1 MTKTLFEQAKP
12 ILKTLQTN
20 QHQAY
25 FVGGSVRDYLMHKT
39 IHDIDITTSAT
50 PDEVEAIFEKTI
62 PIGREHGTINV
73 VYNGE
78 HYEVTTFRAE
88 GDYDDH
94 RRPNEVFFV
103 RELYEDVKRRDFT
116 MNAIAMDA
124 DFHIHDYFNGQQDIK
139 NRIIRTVGNAQERFN
154 EDALRI
160 IRGLRFQSQLGFSL
174 ENETFYGMQ
183 SHINDIEHLSIE
195 RIVVELKKLTSGKY
209 VANSF
214 ENLQRLNA
222 FNYIPF
228 FKHYNL
234 NNFILDEAIPFT
246 LLVALLKVQQPSI
259 NGNLNDLKISNND
272 KKYISKL
279 EKLLNQLPNIKSK
292 SDFKILIYD
301 YGEQDIQSILNYM
314 DLHIKNHLPSFSPLI
329 INTQSVK
336 EVSKQLPIQS
346 RKDID
351 INGKDIL
358 EVVNKQSGPWLKT
371 ILRENEI
378 AIIDGDVQNIKS
390 ELIRWVN
397 SHVEIQ

>member
-12 ILKTLQTN
+12 ILKTLQSN
-20 QHQAY
+20 QYQAY

-50 PDEVEAIFEKTI
+50 PEEVEAIFEKTI

-154 EDALRI
+154 EDGLRI

-259 NGNLNDLKISNND
+259 KGNLNDLKISNND

-351 INGKDIL
+351 INGKVIL
-358 EVVNKQSGPWLKT
+358 EAVNKQSGPWLKT
-371 ILRENEI
+371 ILRDIEL

-390 ELIRWVN
+390 ELIRWVK

>member
-12 ILKTLQTN
+12 ILKTLQSN

-39 IHDIDITTSAT
+39 IHDIDITTSAI

-139 NRIIRTVGNAQERFN
+139 NHIIRTVGNAQERFN

-246 LLVALLKVQQPSI
+246 LLVALMKVQQPSI

-279 EKLLNQLPNIKSK
+279 EKLLNQLPYIKSK

-314 DLHIKNHLPSFSPLI
+314 DLHKKNHLPSFSPLI

-371 ILRENEI
+371 ILRDIEI

>member
-12 ILKTLQTN
+12 ILKTLQSN

-50 PDEVEAIFEKTI
+50 PEEVEAIFEKTI

-228 FKHYNL
+228 FKQYNL

-246 LLVALLKVQQPSI
+246 LLIALLKVQQPSV

-301 YGEQDIQSILNYM
+301 YGEQDIQSILDYM

-336 EVSKQLPIQS
+336 EVTKQLPIQS

-371 ILRENEI
+371 ILRDIEI

>member
-12 ILKTLQTN
+12 ILKTLQSN
-20 QHQAY
+20 QYQAY

-301 YGEQDIQSILNYM
+301 YGEQDIQSILDYM

-371 ILRENEI
+371 ILRDIEI

>member
-12 ILKTLQTN
+12 ILKTLQSN

-139 NRIIRTVGNAQERFN
+139 NRIIRTVGNAQELFN

-371 ILRENEI
+371 ILRDIEI

>member
-12 ILKTLQTN
+12 ILKTLQSN
-20 QHQAY
+20 QYQAY
-25 FVGGSVRDYLMHKT
+25 YVGGSVRDYLMHKT

-50 PDEVEAIFEKTI
+50 PEEVEAIFEKTI

-228 FKHYNL
+228 FKQYNL

-246 LLVALLKVQQPSI
+246 LLIALLKVQQPSV

-314 DLHIKNHLPSFSPLI
+314 DLHKKNHLPSFSPLI

-371 ILRENEI
+371 ILRDIEI